1 MGGHLGEK
9 RRHYHNKGPFI
20 CTQALP
26 TAAAAP
32 RGGKKTSPWSAVT
45 PITPAKP
52 SLSDAAADL
61 RSSSPAAW
69 TGCRTKEE
77 PLPPLL
83 YLKSITLAFTFS
95 VLPPSLASSPIESPA
110 LLLRSPPVGAQLWMQ
125 CLCCWDDNRVT
136 LAQVHLVSRRVNE
149 FSCIP
154 RGSYALR
161 TLRDIRHVLEWAT

>member
-32 RGGKKTSPWSAVT
+32 RGGKKTSPWSVVT

-52 SLSDAAADL
+52 SLSDAAVDL
-61 RSSSPAAW
+61 RSASPAAW

-77 PLPPLL
+77 PLPLLL

-95 VLPPSLASSPIESPA
+95 VLPPLP
-110 LLLRSPPVGAQLWMQ
+110 LL
-125 CLCCWDDNRVT
+125 
-136 LAQVHLVSRRVNE
+136 
-149 FSCIP
+149 
-154 RGSYALR
+154 
-161 TLRDIRHVLEWAT
+161 